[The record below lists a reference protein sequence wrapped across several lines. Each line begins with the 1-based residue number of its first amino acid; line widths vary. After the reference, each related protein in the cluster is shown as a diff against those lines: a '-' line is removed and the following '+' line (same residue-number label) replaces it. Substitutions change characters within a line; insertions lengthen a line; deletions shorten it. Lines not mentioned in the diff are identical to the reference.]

1 MRTIHLV
8 TAGILAATLIA
19 GVSATRV
26 SAQGGT
32 IDKTT
37 YLTFSGTVQI
47 PGATLPAGKYL
58 FRIANPASP
67 SLWQVFNASGTHLL
81 ASFFFVPTRDRTIP
95 EVNRADGKPVV
106 RFYET
111 SQGVPPALRIL
122 YYPTDLAGSVF
133 LYPREQA
140 RQIAASTHQPVLA
153 VEDDATPGTVARV
166 ITVEPQTT
174 DAAASK

>member
-1 MRTIHLV
+1 MRTINP
-8 TAGILAATLIA
+8 LAATILA
-19 GVSATRV
+19 VTLLSGVCATRA

-32 IDKTT
+32 IHKTT
-37 YLTFSGTVQI
+37 YLTFSGPVQV

-58 FRIANPASP
+58 FRIENPASP
-67 SLWQVFNASGTHLL
+67 SLWQVFDASGRHLFT
-81 ASFFFVPTRDRTIP
+81 SFFFVPTVERTIP

-122 YYPTDLAGSVF
+122 YYPTDLSGSAF
-133 LYPREQA
+133 LYPKAQA
-140 RQIAASTHQPVLA
+140 QRIAAVAHQPVPA
-153 VEDDATPGTVARV
+153 IDDNAAPGDVARV
-166 ITVEPQTT
+166 ITVQPQST